1 MFLSLKALTVVAI
14 NLRLLNLS
22 EKQFIL
28 FCKAKHVN
36 KLYLN
41 DCLLT
46 FPSGQVPILPI
57 TNRTPLKL

>member
-1 MFLSLKALTVVAI
+1 MCIHGNSFPCVWVLIDLTSL
-14 NLRLLNLS
+14 

-28 FCKAKHVN
+28 FCKAEPVN

-41 DCLLT
+41 DCLLA
-46 FPSGQVPILPI
+46 FPSGQVPIFPI